1 MIMSD
6 VVPLHFSPLS
16 DWENLFYWCFQKE
29 SFSTDPFFF
38 FFFAFLLNFRFYL
51 FSYGL
56 NFFFFSKF
64 LKQSLSTFEFFLLN
78 NEGILLPSPASCISR
93 YSVRCLGSYF
103 ALSSQVLLPGHKHM
117 TNVRST
123 NIGYCCVLGLT
134 VKIRACCRAYPSIQ
148 TPGAA
153 IMWRLC
159 ASFYEQDSQ

>member
-1 MIMSD
+1 M
-6 VVPLHFSPLS
+6 FSKRIIFYLS
-16 DWENLFYWCFQKE
+16 
-29 SFSTDPFFF
+29 FFF
-38 FFFAFLLNFRFYL
+38 FFFAFLLNFRFHL

-56 NFFFFSKF
+56 NVFFFFFFFTKF

-93 YSVRCLGSYF
+93 HSVRCLGSYF

-117 TNVRST
+117 TNVRSM
-123 NIGYCCVLGLT
+123 NIGYCCVLGLA

-153 IMWRLC
+153 IM
-159 ASFYEQDSQ
+159 

>member
-1 MIMSD
+1 MLSPSTF
-6 VVPLHFSPLS
+6 PLYQTEKIYFIGVFKKNHFL
-16 DWENLFYWCFQKE
+16 LIL
-29 SFSTDPFFF
+29 FF

-56 NFFFFSKF
+56 NVFFFSKF

-153 IMWRLC
+153 IM
-159 ASFYEQDSQ
+159 